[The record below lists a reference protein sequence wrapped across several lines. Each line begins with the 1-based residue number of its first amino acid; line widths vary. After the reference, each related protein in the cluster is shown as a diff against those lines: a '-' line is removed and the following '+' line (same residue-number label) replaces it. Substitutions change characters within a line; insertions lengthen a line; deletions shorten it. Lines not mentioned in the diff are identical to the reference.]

1 MDERRA
7 KLLLVTLFTKL
18 IPRLHSARLAVK
30 WAAVECEHNTA
41 TAARATTR
49 ADRHSLRRVQ
59 RERQCVFTFSPL
71 ARAIFSAALE
81 GYIQRFYEVFFLV
94 ITI

>member
-18 IPRLHSARLAVK
+18 IPRLHSAQLAVK
-30 WAAVECEHNTA
+30 WAVVECEHNTA

-49 ADRHSLRRVQ
+49 AVRHSLRRG
-59 RERQCVFTFSPL
+59 QCVFTFSPL
-71 ARAIFSAALE
+71 ARAIFPAMV
-81 GYIQRFYEVFFLV
+81 GG
-94 ITI
+94 